1 LAGHFLLTEMLLER
15 MIETAANTGIQ
26 GRIINVTSMIHSWV
40 KRDAFSF
47 NQMLHPKK
55 YNFSFFS
62 SPNIFFLKK
71 NENPW
76 YLGFSSNHPSDH

>member
-62 SPNIFFLKK
+62 LLLTFKK
-71 NENPW
+71 KIKNPW
-76 YLGFSSNHPSDH
+76 YLSFSSNHPSDH